1 MRRFGGRPAADPR
14 AWQVASWL
22 LRYPDERLLGGREEL
37 ATAAAGLRDRRVR
50 EPLTRFALGFA
61 AEGDA
66 RLLAERWV
74 ETFERSRRTSL
85 YMTWFTHGD
94 TRGRGQELLRL
105 RKLYRAGG
113 LPMESRE
120 LPDFLPVMLEFAGS
134 APDGYGAA
142 LLREHRAGL
151 ELLRLALRE
160 AGSPY
165 ADVVD
170 AVAAA
175 LGAPREAD
183 RARLERLLRDGPPQE
198 QVGVEPGAPPEVAGF
213 APAPAASA
221 PLVVEPPAGATTP
234 VAPEASPR

>member
-37 ATAAAGLRDRRVR
+37 ARAAAGLRDRRVR

-61 AEGDA
+61 ADGDT

-142 LLREHRAGL
+142 LLHEHRAGL

-170 AVAAA
+170 AVAAT

-183 RARLERLLRDGPPQE
+183 RARLEKLLRDGPPQE
-198 QVGVEPGAPPEVAGF
+198 QVGVEPGAPPEVAG
-213 APAPAASA
+213 
-221 PLVVEPPAGATTP
+221 L
-234 VAPEASPR
+234 APEAAPR